1 MSYNPMRRRKIKYRI
16 PTLALMY
23 DVPTIDARLHH
34 AISINHGFLQCRV
47 PCTHDRLT
55 EIVEAVTQVIV
66 LASVMRAE
74 GGFDHCLFFGSVK
87 GRKQIDNEAEGTF
100 RRQEEMP
107 YQTVDLVEHRDA
119 VCLFHQ
125 SFGV

>member
-74 GGFDHCLFFGSVK
+74 GGFDHC
-87 GRKQIDNEAEGTF
+87 
-100 RRQEEMP
+100 
-107 YQTVDLVEHRDA
+107 QTVDLVEHRDA